1 MANYNYESIRENLS
15 MKSYKKVAA
24 FYRDVKRIG
33 KVQKLSWFL
42 DRETLWWQNSES
54 ELVDYVIREI
64 LLNFSYYREKPL
76 YEALK
81 NFRGKRK

>member
-1 MANYNYESIRENLS
+1 